1 MTDLKFKEVTKCRV
15 CGSAALEVVID
26 FGHVSYSTSNNQLHK
41 ENSKFEDFA
50 APLTFLKCP
59 NCLNFQLGEVVSPAL
74 LYENF
79 SYKSDTTLGLED
91 YFSELAVRI
100 QKRFNTKNSEK
111 KFILEIGSNNGRFI
125 SLFKSQ
131 NWHTVGVEPSSSLAE
146 ETIRMGVKTYTS
158 FFSKDLAEQIKRND
172 GTPDVIYIANTL
184 ANIHDLNEIFEAF
197 STMMNME
204 TTLIIDTQDVNKVID
219 KHLIDTIYHE
229 HLNYFSVSS
238 IQYLCE
244 KFSLSINQVDY
255 HPSKGGCFTV
265 HISRSDKSNKKDF
278 VGEILKSEE
287 QDLSRGK
294 IDKFTTSIFQTKE
307 MITKSLKGNIKNS
320 CCFGSSVGCSMLVNF
335 LNLDEHCEFIYDD
348 NPNCETVLG
357 VRRNLKVFPSD
368 KLFQNSNVK
377 NIIILAHRYAENIL
391 SKWPDSFKDKV
402 KLVYPVPKS

>member
-1 MTDLKFKEVTKCRV
+1 M
-15 CGSAALEVVID
+15 
-26 FGHVSYSTSNNQLHK
+26 
-41 ENSKFEDFA
+41 
-50 APLTFLKCP
+50 
-59 NCLNFQLGEVVSPAL
+59 SPAL

-91 YFSELAVRI
+91 YFSGLAARI
-100 QKRFNTKNSEK
+100 QKKFNTKTSEE
-111 KFILEIGSNNGRFI
+111 KFIFEIGSNNGRFI

-146 ETIRMGVKTYTS
+146 ETIKMGIKTYAS
-158 FFSKDLAEQIKRND
+158 FFSKDLADRIKQSD
-172 GTPDVIYIANTL
+172 GIPDVIYIANTL

-197 STMMNME
+197 SALMNME
-204 TTLIIDTQDVNKVID
+204 TTLIIDTQDVNKVLD

-238 IQYLCE
+238 IQYLCD

-265 HISRSDKSNKKDF
+265 HISRSDKSNKKGF
-278 VGEILKSEE
+278 VDEILKSE
-287 QDLSRGK
+287 QRDLSRGK

-320 CCFGSSVGCSMLVNF
+320 CCFGSSVGCSMLINF
-335 LNLDEHCEFIYDD
+335 LNLDEHCEFVYDD

-357 VRRNLKVFPSD
+357 VRRNLKVFH
-368 KLFQNSNVK
+368 LTNF
-377 NIIILAHRYAENIL
+377 
-391 SKWPDSFKDKV
+391 FKIV
-402 KLVYPVPKS
+402 T